1 MDKLKNGQYI
11 AMNGEGRVV
20 QYLSNHEEAVNYMM
34 SYYNHNK
41 DSRPD
46 LYLLQVQAK
55 LEYAPPTIKTLAHEA
70 IV

>member
-20 QYLSNHEEAVNYMM
+20 QYMTNIGEAVNYMM

-55 LEYAPPTIKTLAHEA
+55 LEYEPPTVKTMAHE
-70 IV
+70 VMT